1 MLIILIKKMLAKPQI
16 KSKNET
22 KYTWYLIIMRDL
34 LTVKIIIFFVDANI
48 QDVKMSFTDKPKTG
62 VKAANK

>member
-1 MLIILIKKMLAKPQI
+1 
-16 KSKNET
+16 
-22 KYTWYLIIMRDL
+22 MRDL
-34 LTVKIIIFFVDANI
+34 LTVKIIRFFVDANI

>member
-1 MLIILIKKMLAKPQI
+1 
-16 KSKNET
+16 
-22 KYTWYLIIMRDL
+22 MRDL
-34 LTVKIIIFFVDANI
+34 LTVKIIFFVDANI